1 MCLENDYF
9 LFISFSVVET
19 IHNTHESIPS
29 QDNNMASSE
38 ALPNEHSTGVEIR

>member
-29 QDNNMASSE
+29 QDNMASSE
-38 ALPNEHSTGVEIR
+38 ASPDEYSTGVEIR